1 MHHLKSLAHALQMV
15 QRAQEPGTLW
25 WAAEKD
31 DDTSYQGLHGGA
43 AGYAVWGPGGAGLQ
57 QPLVSFY
64 LYGPI
69 LQSQNP
75 EFFP

>member
-1 MHHLKSLAHALQMV
+1 MHRLKSLAHALQVV
-15 QRAQEPGTLW
+15 QRAQPGMLW

-31 DDTSYQGLHGGA
+31 DGTSYQGLHGGA
-43 AGYAVWGPGGAGLQ
+43 AGYAVCGPGDAGLQ

-69 LQSQNP
+69 LQS
-75 EFFP
+75 